1 MAAKSPKNNYSLM
14 VFVLISIIIFFLLN
28 ASYAFQSDELLGDDE
43 EFGLEG
49 SPKLPDVQVISP
61 KLPDV
66 QVISPS
72 RPSQPARKKSSQS
85 VPGSD
90 SDSKVQ
96 FSLEHAFG
104 ESDFSPAGTFTARL
118 KTSPHGGQ
126 VCVIVNLYF
135 AFVARL
141 SFVFY

>member
-1 MAAKSPKNNYSLM
+1 MAAKSPKNNYSLI

-49 SPKLPDVQVISP
+49 SPKH
-61 KLPDV
+61 PDV

-126 VCVIVNLYF
+126 VCVIVHLYF